1 LQSSLAEAFEEF
13 AVGPGVWGMLPSDH
27 VPVTA
32 TLEL

>member
-1 LQSSLAEAFEEF
+1 LQSSLAKAFEEF
-13 AVGPGVWGMLPSDH
+13 AIGPGGMLPSDH